1 MANSPARRP
10 RRGPTPNPRYAA
22 QAADSDADEADGSPA
37 RAPRASSDDGSYA
50 NNSDEDSEDDFE
62 AQFPPRPRA
71 AAAPRPA
78 PGGASP
84 AVDDEDTEAA
94 PRREGAAPAPVPEGR
109 LRELKEKSASNELRD
124 RKNAW
129 LVQKPATSEAAVLA
143 FVVSAAKSMLP
154 DHLQRIPDE
163 AVVEVAQSVCE
174 DLAEDAILAAWNPV
188 KYDRLRKLV
197 VNQIFEETL
206 STDAKATTPKVEA
219 RVRKSL
225 KLAPASSFSD
235 KSQSVIRE
243 ASDACRGPAVQAAK
257 RVRRSGTHFS
267 SEPVGEE
274 CGLRRAINVDSSE
287 DEGEE
292 DGRCVHVA
300 DHVLPDD
307 PTGLGRFVG
316 KGGIAAAREAF
327 GGPTTFSERV
337 CRAAKYQLEQKRA
350 SERGAP

>member
-10 RRGPTPNPRYAA
+10 RRGATPNPRYPA

-50 NNSDEDSEDDFE
+50 NNSDEDSADDFE
-62 AQFPPRPRA
+62 AQFRPRPRA
-71 AAAPRPA
+71 AAAPRP
-78 PGGASP
+78 PPGASP
-84 AVDDEDTEAA
+84 AVDDDDTEAA
-94 PRREGAAPAPVPEGR
+94 PRPAVVAPAPVPEGR
-109 LRELKEKSASNELRD
+109 LRELKEKSAEFEFRD

-129 LVQKPATSEAAVLA
+129 LVQKPATSEAAVLE

-163 AVVEVAQSVCE
+163 AVVEVAQSVCA

-188 KYDRLRKLV
+188 KYDRLRNLV
-197 VNQIFEETL
+197 VNQTFEETL
-206 STDAKATTPKVEA
+206 STDAKATTPKVDA

-225 KLAPASSFSD
+225 NLGPGSSFSD

-257 RVRRSGTHFS
+257 RVRRNGTHFT
-267 SEPVGEE
+267 SEPVGEP

-287 DEGEE
+287 DEDEE

-337 CRAAKYQLEQKRA
+337 CRAAKYKLEQKRA

>member
-1 MANSPARRP
+1 MANSPAPRP
-10 RRGPTPNPRYAA
+10 RRRPAPNSRYPA

-50 NNSDEDSEDDFE
+50 NNSDEDSADDFE
-62 AQFPPRPRA
+62 AQFRPRPRA
-71 AAAPRPA
+71 AAAPRP
-78 PGGASP
+78 PPGASP
-84 AVDDEDTEAA
+84 AVDDDDTEAA
-94 PRREGAAPAPVPEGR
+94 PRPAVVAPAPVPEGR
-109 LRELKEKSASNELRD
+109 LRELKEKSAEFEFRD

-129 LVQKPATSEAAVLA
+129 LVQKPATSEAAVLE

-163 AVVEVAQSVCE
+163 AVVEVAQSVCA

-188 KYDRLRKLV
+188 KYDRLRNLV
-197 VNQIFEETL
+197 VNQTFEETL

-225 KLAPASSFSD
+225 NLGPASSFSD

-257 RVRRSGTHFS
+257 RVRKSGTHFT
-267 SEPVGEE
+267 SEPVGEP

-287 DEGEE
+287 DEDEE

-307 PTGLGRFVG
+307 PTGLGRYVG

-337 CRAAKYQLEQKRA
+337 CRAAKYNLEQKRA